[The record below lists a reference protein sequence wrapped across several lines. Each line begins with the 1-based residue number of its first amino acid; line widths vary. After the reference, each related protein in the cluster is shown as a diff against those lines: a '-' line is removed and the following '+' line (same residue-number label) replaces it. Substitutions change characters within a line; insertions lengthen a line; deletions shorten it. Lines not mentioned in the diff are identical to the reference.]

1 MSCITMEVDSEGF
14 WYPVVDHIRC
24 VQCDLCTEVCPIV
37 GSTTQSELGKS
48 LPEAYAA
55 YNIDER
61 LRLQSSSG
69 GLFTLLGEMV
79 INSGG
84 VVFGARF
91 DDDFNVIH
99 DYVETSEDLYRLRGS
114 KYVQS
119 LIGDTFKQAQEF
131 LECDRL
137 VMFTGTPCQI
147 GGLKHYLGQEYDSL
161 ICQDIVCHGVPSP
174 KVWQK
179 YVTYRGHSAASAIQG
194 ISFRRKDPGWK
205 RYSLSFWFENGM
217 EYLQTHQNDL
227 YMKAFLR
234 NICLRP
240 SCHACHFKSLHR
252 GSDITLGDFWG
263 IRNILP
269 AMDDDKGT
277 SLVVVHTETG
287 QELLNRVQS
296 QTKLRAVDLEAAIK
310 YNSSM
315 VESAKV
321 HPAREAFFA
330 SLDNER
336 IDLLIAK
343 YCRDRLPVLFKRILV
358 SVSRR
363 MLKGLGLLGKAKSV
377 LLRHW

>member
-137 VMFTGTPCQI
+137 VMFTGTP
-147 GGLKHYLGQEYDSL
+147 LPDRWVK
-161 ICQDIVCHGVPSP
+161 
-174 KVWQK
+174 
-179 YVTYRGHSAASAIQG
+179 T
-194 ISFRRKDPGWK
+194 
-205 RYSLSFWFENGM
+205 LSR
-217 EYLQTHQNDL
+217 T
-227 YMKAFLR
+227 
-234 NICLRP
+234 
-240 SCHACHFKSLHR
+240 
-252 GSDITLGDFWG
+252 G
-263 IRNILP
+263 IRFSNLSRYRLSRCSQPKSMAEIRYLSW
-269 AMDDDKGT
+269 AFCCF
-277 SLVVVHTETG
+277 SHTRNQFQKKRSGVE
-287 QELLNRVQS
+287 
-296 QTKLRAVDLEAAIK
+296 AVFSI
-310 YNSSM
+310 
-315 VESAKV
+315 
-321 HPAREAFFA
+321 
-330 SLDNER
+330 
-336 IDLLIAK
+336 
-343 YCRDRLPVLFKRILV
+343 ILV
-358 SVSRR
+358 
-363 MLKGLGLLGKAKSV
+363 
-377 LLRHW
+377 